1 MNKKGFTL
9 IELLAVIVVLGLV
22 LIISVPNLTDVY
34 KNSKLKTEEI
44 FIDKL
49 SKKIE
54 EYIDFN
60 KDTWSFENEAGIKTK
75 KVPNSESTEVTVSV
89 WSENITFQ
97 KLLDSKLVT
106 KGDFIDPNTKKNCSE
121 GNGTTEGNGIIEVYK
136 DTDYVYCFVVRKK
149 SFNIEETSWLSDDY
163 LNKYKMDDESQIIN
177 TCPWN

>member
-49 SKKIE
+49 SKRIE
-54 EYIDFN
+54 EYIDLN
-60 KDTWSFENEAGIKTK
+60 KDTWSFENGPVIKTK
-75 KVPNSESTEVTVSV
+75 KVPNSKSTEVTV
-89 WSENITFQ
+89 WWKDDINFQ
-97 KLLDSKLVT
+97 ELLESKLVT
-106 KGDFIDPNTKKNCSE
+106 KGDFIDPNTKKNCS
-121 GNGTTEGNGIIEVYK
+121 EGNGIIEVYK

-149 SFNIEETSWLSDDY
+149 SFNIEETSCLSDDY

-177 TCPWN
+177 TCPWD

>member
-49 SKKIE
+49 SKRIE

-60 KDTWSFENEAGIKTK
+60 KDTWSFENGPVIKTK
-75 KVPNSESTEVTVSV
+75 KVPNSKSTKVTV
-89 WSENITFQ
+89 WWKDDINFQ
-97 KLLDSKLVT
+97 ELLESKLVT

-121 GNGTTEGNGIIEVYK
+121 GKGTIEVYK

-149 SFNIEETSWLSDDY
+149 SFNIKETSCLSDDY

>member
-60 KDTWSFENEAGIKTK
+60 KDTWSFENGPVIKTK
-75 KVPNSESTEVTVSV
+75 KVPNSELTKVTV
-89 WSENITFQ
+89 WKEDIRFQ

-106 KGDFIDPNTKKNCSE
+106 KGDFIDPNTKKNCFE
-121 GNGTTEGNGIIEVYK
+121 GNSTFEVYK

-149 SFNIEETSWLSDDY
+149 SFNIEETSCLSDDY

-177 TCPWN
+177 TCPWD

>member
-49 SKKIE
+49 SKRIE

-60 KDTWSFENEAGIKTK
+60 KDTWSFENEDGTRNK
-75 KVPNSESTEVTVSV
+75 KVPNSGLTKVTVWKEDIS
-89 WSENITFQ
+89 FQ
-97 KLLDSKLVT
+97 ELLNSKLVT

-121 GNGTTEGNGIIEVYK
+121 GNGTTEGKGIIEVYK

-149 SFNIEETSWLSDDY
+149 SFNIEETSCLSDDY
-163 LNKYKMDDESQIIN
+163 LNKYTKGDESQIIN
-177 TCPWN
+177 TCPWD

>member
-60 KDTWSFENEAGIKTK
+60 KDTWSFENGPVIKTK
-75 KVPNSESTEVTVSV
+75 KVPNSESSEVTVSV

-121 GNGTTEGNGIIEVYK
+121 GNGTIKVYK

-149 SFNIEETSWLSDDY
+149 SFNIGETSCLSDDY
-163 LNKYKMDDESQIIN
+163 LNKYTMGDEIIN
-177 TCPWN
+177 TCPWD

>member
-121 GNGTTEGNGIIEVYK
+121 GNGIIEVYK

-149 SFNIEETSWLSDDY
+149 SFNIEETSCLSDDY
-163 LNKYKMDDESQIIN
+163 LNKYTMGDEIIN
-177 TCPWN
+177 TCPWD

>member
-44 FIDKL
+44 FID
-49 SKKIE
+49 
-54 EYIDFN
+54 FN
-60 KDTWSFENEAGIKTK
+60 KDTWSFKKEAGTKIK
-75 KVPNSESTEVTVSV
+75 KVPNSGSTEVTVWMKDDIS
-89 WSENITFQ
+89 FQ
-97 KLLDSKLVT
+97 ELLNSKLVT
-106 KGDFIDPNTKKNCSE
+106 KGDFIDPNTKKNCS
-121 GNGTTEGNGIIEVYK
+121 EGNGIIEVYK

-149 SFNIEETSWLSDDY
+149 SFNIEETSCLSDDY

-177 TCPWN
+177 TCPWD

>member
-49 SKKIE
+49 SKRIE

-60 KDTWSFENEAGIKTK
+60 KDTWSFENGPVIKTK
-75 KVPNSESTEVTVSV
+75 KVPNSDSTEVTV
-89 WSENITFQ
+89 WWKDDINFQ
-97 KLLDSKLVT
+97 ELLESKLVT
-106 KGDFIDPNTKKNCSE
+106 KGDFIDPNTKKNCS
-121 GNGTTEGNGIIEVYK
+121 EGNGIIEVYK

-149 SFNIEETSWLSDDY
+149 SFNIEETSCLSDDY

-177 TCPWN
+177 TCPWD

>member
-60 KDTWSFENEAGIKTK
+60 KDTLSFEKEADPKTK
-75 KVPNSESTEVTVSV
+75 KVPNSGSTEVTVWKGNTS
-89 WSENITFQ
+89 FQ
-97 KLLDSKLVT
+97 DLLDSKLVT
-106 KGDFIDPNTKKNCSE
+106 KGDFIDPNTKKNCYE
-121 GNGTTEGNGIIEVYK
+121 GNNNDTIEVYK

-149 SFNIEETSWLSDDY
+149 SFNIEETSCLSDDY

-177 TCPWN
+177 TCPWD

>member
-106 KGDFIDPNTKKNCSE
+106 KGDFIDPNTKKNCFE
-121 GNGTTEGNGIIEVYK
+121 GNSTFEVYK

-149 SFNIEETSWLSDDY
+149 SFNIEETSCLSDDY

>member
-121 GNGTTEGNGIIEVYK
+121 GNGIIEVYK

-149 SFNIEETSWLSDDY
+149 SFNIEETSCLSDDY
-163 LNKYKMDDESQIIN
+163 LNKYTMGDEIIN
-177 TCPWN
+177 TCPWY

>member
-60 KDTWSFENEAGIKTK
+60 KDTWSFENEAGTRNK
-75 KVPNSESTEVTVSV
+75 KVPNSELTKVTV
-89 WSENITFQ
+89 WKEDIRFQ

-106 KGDFIDPNTKKNCSE
+106 KGDFIDPNTKKNCFE
-121 GNGTTEGNGIIEVYK
+121 GNSTFEVYK

-149 SFNIEETSWLSDDY
+149 SFNIEETSCLSDDY

-177 TCPWN
+177 TCPWD

>member
-49 SKKIE
+49 SKRIE

-60 KDTWSFENEAGIKTK
+60 KDTWSFEMD
-75 KVPNSESTEVTVSV
+75 
-89 WSENITFQ
+89 
-97 KLLDSKLVT
+97 LL
-106 KGDFIDPNTKKNCSE
+106 
-121 GNGTTEGNGIIEVYK
+121 
-136 DTDYVYCFVVRKK
+136 
-149 SFNIEETSWLSDDY
+149 
-163 LNKYKMDDESQIIN
+163 
-177 TCPWN
+177 

>member
-60 KDTWSFENEAGIKTK
+60 KDTWSFEKEPDPKIKRVSNYKT
-75 KVPNSESTEVTVSV
+75 TEVTVWKKETS
-89 WSENITFQ
+89 FQ
-97 KLLDSKLVT
+97 DLLDSKLVT
-106 KGDFIDPNTKKNCSE
+106 KGDFIDPNTKKNCYE
-121 GNGTTEGNGIIEVYK
+121 GNNNGTIEVYK
-136 DTDYVYCFVVRKK
+136 DTDYVYCFVVRIK
-149 SFNIEETSWLSDDY
+149 SFNIEETSCLSDDY
-163 LNKYKMDDESQIIN
+163 LNKYTMGDEIIN
-177 TCPWN
+177 TCPWD

>member
-22 LIISVPNLTDVY
+22 LIISVPNLTNVY

-60 KDTWSFENEAGIKTK
+60 KDTLSFEKEDGTKTK
-75 KVPNSESTEVTVSV
+75 KVPNSESTEVTV
-89 WSENITFQ
+89 WKEDIKFQ
-97 KLLDSKLVT
+97 DLLDSKLVT

-121 GNGTTEGNGIIEVYK
+121 GNAEGNGTIEVYK

-149 SFNIEETSWLSDDY
+149 SFNIGETSCLSDDY
-163 LNKYKMDDESQIIN
+163 LNKYTMDDESSIIN
-177 TCPWN
+177 TCPWD

>member
-60 KDTWSFENEAGIKTK
+60 KDTWSFENEPVIKTK

-106 KGDFIDPNTKKNCSE
+106 KGDFIDPNTKKNCFE
-121 GNGTTEGNGIIEVYK
+121 GNSTIEVYK

-149 SFNIEETSWLSDDY
+149 SFNIGETSCLSDDY

-177 TCPWN
+177 TCPWD

>member
-60 KDTWSFENEAGIKTK
+60 KDTWSFENGPVTKTK
-75 KVPNSESTEVTVSV
+75 KVPNSESTTEVTV
-89 WSENITFQ
+89 WMENISFQ
-97 KLLDSKLVT
+97 KLLESKLVT
-106 KGDFIDPNTKKNCSE
+106 KGDFIDPNTKKNCFE
-121 GNGTTEGNGIIEVYK
+121 GNSTFEVYK

-149 SFNIEETSWLSDDY
+149 SFNIEKTSCLSDDY

-177 TCPWN
+177 TCPWD

>member
-121 GNGTTEGNGIIEVYK
+121 GNGIIEVYK

-149 SFNIEETSWLSDDY
+149 SFNIEETSCLSDDY

-177 TCPWN
+177 TCPWD

>member
-121 GNGTTEGNGIIEVYK
+121 GNGIIEVYK

-149 SFNIEETSWLSDDY
+149 SFNIEETSCLSDDY

>member
-49 SKKIE
+49 SKRIE

-60 KDTWSFENEAGIKTK
+60 KDTWSFKKEAGTRNK
-75 KVPNSESTEVTVSV
+75 KVPNSELTKVTV
-89 WSENITFQ
+89 WKEDIRFQ

-106 KGDFIDPNTKKNCSE
+106 KGDFIDPNTKKNCF
-121 GNGTTEGNGIIEVYK
+121 EGNGIIEVYK

-149 SFNIEETSWLSDDY
+149 SFNIEETSCLSDDY

-177 TCPWN
+177 TCPWD

>member
-60 KDTWSFENEAGIKTK
+60 KDTWSFDNGATTKIK
-75 KVPNSESTEVTVSV
+75 KVPNSESTKVTVWMKDDIS
-89 WSENITFQ
+89 FQ
-97 KLLDSKLVT
+97 ELLNSKLVT

-121 GNGTTEGNGIIEVYK
+121 GDGTIEVYK

-149 SFNIEETSWLSDDY
+149 SFNIEETSCLSDDY
-163 LNKYKMDDESQIIN
+163 LNKYTKGDESQIIN
-177 TCPWN
+177 TCPWD

>member
-49 SKKIE
+49 SKRIE

-60 KDTWSFENEAGIKTK
+60 KDTWSFENGPVIKTK
-75 KVPNSESTEVTVSV
+75 KVPNSDSTEVTV
-89 WSENITFQ
+89 WWKDDINFQ
-97 KLLDSKLVT
+97 ELLESKLVT

-121 GNGTTEGNGIIEVYK
+121 GNSTNSTIEVYK

-149 SFNIEETSWLSDDY
+149 SFNIEETSCLSDDY
-163 LNKYKMDDESQIIN
+163 LNKYTMDDESQIIN
-177 TCPWN
+177 TCPWD

>member
-60 KDTWSFENEAGIKTK
+60 KDTLSFEKEADPKTK
-75 KVPNSESTEVTVSV
+75 KVPNSGSTVVTVWKGNTS
-89 WSENITFQ
+89 FQ
-97 KLLDSKLVT
+97 DLLDSKLVT
-106 KGDFIDPNTKKNCSE
+106 KGDFIDPNTKKNCS
-121 GNGTTEGNGIIEVYK
+121 EGNGIIEVYK

-149 SFNIEETSWLSDDY
+149 SFNIEETSCLSDDY
-163 LNKYKMDDESQIIN
+163 LNKYTMGDEIIN
-177 TCPWN
+177 TCPWD

>member
-60 KDTWSFENEAGIKTK
+60 KDTLSFEKEANPKTK
-75 KVPNSESTEVTVSV
+75 KVPNSKSTKVTV
-89 WSENITFQ
+89 WRGNIRFQ
-97 KLLDSKLVT
+97 DLLDSKLVT

-121 GNGTTEGNGIIEVYK
+121 GNGTIEVYK

-149 SFNIEETSWLSDDY
+149 SFNIGETSCLSDDY
-163 LNKYKMDDESQIIN
+163 LNKYTVNDENPIIN
-177 TCPWN
+177 TCPWD

>member
-60 KDTWSFENEAGIKTK
+60 KDTWSFKKEPDPKTK
-75 KVPNSESTEVTVSV
+75 KVPNSKSTEVTVWRKDKDIS
-89 WSENITFQ
+89 FQ
-97 KLLDSKLVT
+97 ELLNSKLVT

-121 GNGTTEGNGIIEVYK
+121 GNSTNRTIEVYK

-149 SFNIEETSWLSDDY
+149 SFNIIEETSCLSDDY
-163 LNKYKMDDESQIIN
+163 LNKYTKGDEIIN
-177 TCPWN
+177 TCPWD

>member
-49 SKKIE
+49 SKRIE

-60 KDTWSFENEAGIKTK
+60 KDTWSFENEDGTRNK
-75 KVPNSESTEVTVSV
+75 KVPNSGLTKVTV
-89 WSENITFQ
+89 WKEDIRFQ

-106 KGDFIDPNTKKNCSE
+106 KGDFIDPNTKKNCFE
-121 GNGTTEGNGIIEVYK
+121 GNSTFEVYK

-149 SFNIEETSWLSDDY
+149 SFNIKETSCLSDDY

-177 TCPWN
+177 TCPWD

>member
-60 KDTWSFENEAGIKTK
+60 KDTWSFKKEAGTKIK
-75 KVPNSESTEVTVSV
+75 KVPNSKSTEVTVWMKDDIS
-89 WSENITFQ
+89 FQ
-97 KLLDSKLVT
+97 ELLNSKLVT
-106 KGDFIDPNTKKNCSE
+106 KGDFIDPNTKKNCS
-121 GNGTTEGNGIIEVYK
+121 EGNGIIEVYK

-149 SFNIEETSWLSDDY
+149 SFNIKETSCLSDDY

-177 TCPWN
+177 TCPWD

>member
-60 KDTWSFENEAGIKTK
+60 KDTWSFENGPVIKTK
-75 KVPNSESTEVTVSV
+75 KVPNSDSTEVTV
-89 WSENITFQ
+89 WWKDDINFQ
-97 KLLDSKLVT
+97 ELLESKLVT

-121 GNGTTEGNGIIEVYK
+121 GNSTNSTIEVYK

-149 SFNIEETSWLSDDY
+149 SFNIKETSCLSDDY
-163 LNKYKMDDESQIIN
+163 LNKYTMGDESQIIN
-177 TCPWN
+177 TCPWD

>member
-60 KDTWSFENEAGIKTK
+60 KDTWSFENGPVTKTK

-106 KGDFIDPNTKKNCSE
+106 KGDFINPNTKKNCSE
-121 GNGTTEGNGIIEVYK
+121 GKGIIEVYK

-149 SFNIEETSWLSDDY
+149 SFNIDIEETSCLSDDY

-177 TCPWN
+177 TCPWG

>member
-121 GNGTTEGNGIIEVYK
+121 GNGTIEVYK

-149 SFNIEETSWLSDDY
+149 SFNIEETSCLSDDY
-163 LNKYKMDDESQIIN
+163 LNKYTMGDESQIIN
-177 TCPWN
+177 TCPWD

>member
-60 KDTWSFENEAGIKTK
+60 KDTWSFENGPVIKTK

-121 GNGTTEGNGIIEVYK
+121 GNGTIEVYK

-149 SFNIEETSWLSDDY
+149 SFNIEETSCLSDDY

-177 TCPWN
+177 TCPWD

>member
-60 KDTWSFENEAGIKTK
+60 KDTWSFKTLDSPKIKK
-75 KVPNSESTEVTVSV
+75 GPNSELTEVTV
-89 WSENITFQ
+89 WSEDISFQ
-97 KLLDSKLVT
+97 DLLDSKLVT

-121 GNGTTEGNGIIEVYK
+121 GNGTEDNGTIEVYK

-149 SFNIEETSWLSDDY
+149 SFNIGETSCLSDDY
-163 LNKYKMDDESQIIN
+163 LNKYTTDDESQIIN
-177 TCPWN
+177 TCPWD